1 MQALVEREEV
11 FDAFALRREAYTAV
25 ETIHGSV
32 QRLMGSAEIRGRH
45 IRVVEVRERCAPVT
59 GSGVEH
65 RVSMGGEAVRL
76 GVPFSRERERV
87 VDEADGVA
95 VVALQPPADVPQPR
109 HVHG

>member
-11 FDAFALRREAYTAV
+11 FDAFALRREAYMAV

-59 GSGVEH
+59 GLW
-65 RVSMGGEAVRL
+65 R
-76 GVPFSRERERV
+76 
-87 VDEADGVA
+87 
-95 VVALQPPADVPQPR
+95 
-109 HVHG
+109 